1 MILTWYHKKQKT
13 LLFQGNDGNLLNEEL
28 LNCCGTKTPP
38 LHEEIANNIVSSGD
52 RFSPVSSLNTSS
64 KSDNWTIVKCL
75 VVVIVEHLCKVGHE
89 RESEIDSDWF
99 EIKNSSPSDR
109 CDFPGLGLSSGS
121 WRDKLNIVILKKG
134 MDSITATSIDQSI
147 NAQHNEKI
155 RLKSEQYEEREK
167 NRQLEKYICVV
178 VEGRNSEIIDLNNTI
193 HSLEMEVT
201 KAEEERETLKLHLT
215 WCKTKTM
222 H

>member
-1 MILTWYHKKQKT
+1 
-13 LLFQGNDGNLLNEEL
+13 
-28 LNCCGTKTPP
+28 
-38 LHEEIANNIVSSGD
+38 
-52 RFSPVSSLNTSS
+52 
-64 KSDNWTIVKCL
+64 
-75 VVVIVEHLCKVGHE
+75 
-89 RESEIDSDWF
+89 
-99 EIKNSSPSDR
+99 
-109 CDFPGLGLSSGS
+109 
-121 WRDKLNIVILKKG
+121 

-215 WCKTKTM
+215 
-222 H
+222 